1 LRHALLSIA
10 TQQNTQ
16 ERPGVFASKPHA
28 SISMSIGSPLNP
40 EWKTPFCSTWADL
53 SGITAKVIPFVNLDK
68 VLKFS
73 HQDARMRG
81 SFVC

>member
-1 LRHALLSIA
+1 
-10 TQQNTQ
+10 
-16 ERPGVFASKPHA
+16 
-28 SISMSIGSPLNP
+28 MSIGSPLNP

-53 SGITAKVIPFVNLDK
+53 SGITAKVIPFVNADK